1 MKRIIASAI
10 ATPALSFAASAA
22 FAEPSCNVP
31 KDKWMKEADFRKMA
45 EGQGYVIKTFKVN
58 KGQCYEI
65 YGTNK
70 EGQKVEVFFNP
81 ATPEVVKSKVED

>member
-1 MKRIIASAI
+1 MNKIIATLI
-10 ATPALSFAASAA
+10 ATTAISFAAPAA
-22 FAEPSCNVP
+22 FAEPSCKVP

-65 YGTNK
+65 YGTK
-70 EGQKVEVFFNP
+70 DGKKTEAWFNP
-81 ATPEVVKSKVED
+81 ETGESLGSK